1 LVEYAEDKDKKPVS
15 ESVGKSLFDAMR
27 EAVAWTENLLT

>member
-1 LVEYAEDKDKKPVS
+1 LKSLLPIVTVI

-27 EAVAWTENLLT
+27 EAVG